1 MDVNRRDSL
10 RKNKKRK
17 VNTITEEPKQDWS
30 NTDKRTLLEALK
42 KYGDENIPAISEM
55 LPHISP
61 ENIKSKISE
70 YSYLASISPE
80 NELIKWLNYGIYKP
94 GDSLIPE
101 ALLFISLF
109 EDHPSPVD
117 ADGYDFRAIY
127 NFLYRL
133 CLEESPSDLS
143 ENDLNL
149 LFSCLSNIEEKVW
162 PKQKKDILAY
172 AGRVYNKIHI
182 KKVYPGKSI
191 HSL

>member
-1 MDVNRRDSL
+1 MDVKRQDSL

-17 VNTITEEPKQDWS
+17 VHQIKEESKQSWS

-42 KYGDENIPAISEM
+42 KYGDENILAISEM

-61 ENIKSKISE
+61 VNIKLKISE
-70 YSYLASISPE
+70 YSDLASISQE
-80 NELIKWLNYGIYKP
+80 NELDKWLNYGIYEP

-109 EDHPSPVD
+109 EGQPSPVD

-127 NFLYRL
+127 NFLYHL

-143 ENDLNL
+143 ENDLSL
-149 LFSCLSNIEEKVW
+149 LCSSLSNIEDRVW
-162 PKQKKDILAY
+162 PNQKKDILAH
-172 AGRVYNKIHI
+172 AGRANSKMNI
-182 KKVYPGKSI
+182 KKVYQGKTT